1 MPQESDDRHH
11 QSGELRGA
19 IELRV
24 EYQRLNT
31 FFYDYTR
38 NISRGGTFIRTTR
51 PLPVGTLF
59 LFRLVVPTLEEPLAL
74 LGMVRWIRRSGQAA
88 HGKRQELE
96 PGMGI
101 RFVFE
106 DDRQRLTVDGLVER
120 LMVASLGPMISS
132 QLRALVL

>member
-1 MPQESDDRHH
+1 MPQESDDR
-11 QSGELRGA
+11 QKQRGELRGA
-19 IELRV
+19 IELKV

-59 LFRLVVPTLEEPLAL
+59 LFRLVVPTLAEPLAL
-74 LGMVRWIRRSGQAA
+74 LGMVRWIRRSGQNAQ
-88 HGKRQELE
+88 GRRQELE

-106 DDRQRLTVDGLVER
+106 DDRQRLLVDGVVER
-120 LMVASLGPMISS
+120 LMIDSLGPLISS
-132 QLRALVL
+132 RLRSQVL